1 MTFLLR
7 WLLVL
12 SAPKRQVCRISIL
25 ESRILE
31 NFAKQLHP
39 WCLPRSIPL
48 DSSYGKPWHPS
59 LHVARL
65 GPTQLRD
72 NEQHLKRIWF
82 LHLFSDADASK
93 GSNTWVGL
101 DSIGHLSYF
110 MSFGEWWR
118 TWVIFSLKMA
128 FGRFGSYSLHQIA
141 GFMTFYKFLTS
152 PTVMVCAIWYEVHI
166 YGTHGTNITFLY
178 ILRNVLLKAQI

>member
-1 MTFLLR
+1 ML
-7 WLLVL
+7 
-12 SAPKRQVCRISIL
+12 AQVDPTGQQLWKTLAS
-25 ESRILE
+25 ESSCGTTWTNSTE
-31 NFAKQLHP
+31 TTSNTWNTWKGFD
-39 WCLPRSIPL
+39 W
-48 DSSYGKPWHPS
+48 W
-59 LHVARL
+59 
-65 GPTQLRD
+65 
-72 NEQHLKRIWF
+72 N
-82 LHLFSDADASK
+82 LFSDADASK